1 MRILPQLQL
10 LSSLTLMTSPL
21 EAIKS
26 VGMVTRNERPT
37 TAVPSGMP
45 TTVGTA
51 SWRSESTECMDAS
64 SWFSQSLTASEGS
77 LGQWDWVTATDNR
90 RRKVLPQRGS
100 NSDGPTDIL
109 IPGSRLF
116 RQISLSKKGNKR
128 RGPRTGSSPSARL
141 LHPRAPRAWKRRGG
155 DSDFSNFHGFQVEQ
169 RQLIPSKCSCPKYL
183 PWVGLSLP
191 PHGPGWEPPAT
202 RGSWTLETWLVH
214 WV

>member
-51 SWRSESTECMDAS
+51 SWRSESAECMDAS

-100 NSDGPTDIL
+100 GSDEPTDIL
-109 IPGSRLF
+109 IPGSSLF
-116 RQISLSKKGNKR
+116 RQISLSKKRSKR
-128 RGPRTGSSPSARL
+128 RGPRTGSSPSAHL
-141 LHPRAPRAWKRRGG
+141 LHPRAPRAWKRRE
-155 DSDFSNFHGFQVEQ
+155 DLDFSNFHGFQVEH

-191 PHGPGWEPPAT
+191 PHSPGWEPPAT

-214 WV
+214 YV